1 MIGGQDMIEEYFKFP
16 IETKTACQFK
26 WTWSTI
32 FLSKG
37 TTSSCHRCNSWDLKD
52 INFEDFHNHP
62 GKVSDREKML
72 EGQWPGNGC
81 EYCKRIEDAGGK
93 SERTAYINDAD
104 CCPPELKDNPF
115 ATEVTPRILE
125 VYFTNLCNQACV
137 YCNPLFSSVI
147 EQEIKKY
154 GPLESEYDLDG
165 SFKPVDN
172 YAEMKD
178 KFWSWMNVNS
188 KKLFEFQVLGGE
200 PLYQPEFT
208 ECLSFLEERSHPR
221 LTWKIFSNLKHP
233 TTTFIKTIQKLDKL
247 VDDGKLKS
255 IEIVCSIDCWGKEA
269 EFARYG
275 MSLENWQDNFTVLL
289 QSKNIKI
296 SVQATLSSVTLP
308 TAYVLVDKLIEWSKI
323 KYINYGA
330 NIVASPTF
338 MDPAIFGSDLKPFI
352 DKLNDSLVKSSWKD
366 ASAYIAGFGNMIV
379 STEPDLEKLQ
389 RLKNYLNRLDQR
401 RGQSW
406 RSVYPWME
414 KSFDKFI

>member
-1 MIGGQDMIEEYFKFP
+1 MTDYHKFP

-37 TTSSCHRCNSWDLKD
+37 TTSSCHRCNSWDLNEIDFK
-52 INFEDFHNHP
+52 DFHNHP
-62 GKVSDREKML
+62 GKVQDREKML
-72 EGQWPGNGC
+72 DGQWPGNGC
-81 EYCKRIEDAGGK
+81 EYCKRIEDAGGE

-115 ATEVTPRILE
+115 ATKVTPRILE

-137 YCNPLFSSVI
+137 YCNALFSSVI

-172 YAEMKD
+172 YAEMKE

-188 KKLFEFQVLGGE
+188 KELFEFQVLGGE

-208 ECLSFLEERSHPR
+208 ECLSFFEERSHPR
-221 LTWKIFSNLKHP
+221 LNWKIFSNLKHP
-233 TTTFIKTIQKLDKL
+233 TTAFIKTIQKLDKL

-255 IEIVCSIDCWGKEA
+255 IEIVCSIDCWGEEA
-269 EFARYG
+269 EFARHG
-275 MSLENWQDNFTVLL
+275 MSLKNWQDNFDVLL
-289 QSKNIKI
+289 QSKNVKI
-296 SVQATLSSVTLP
+296 SIQATLSSVTLP

-323 KYINYGA
+323 KHINYGA

-352 DKLNDSLVKSSWKD
+352 DKLNDSLAKSPWKD